1 MQKFWFLDFKMPK
14 ILIFTIKTAIFTI
27 KTYFTS
33 LKQTIFIKLL
43 QSFLGIVVHL
53 CDNESFDVNIWSKG
67 VFIILPGI

>member
-1 MQKFWFLDFKMPK
+1 MPK
-14 ILIFTIKTAIFTI
+14 ILIFTIKTAILIVKNLF
-27 KTYFTS
+27 YVF
-33 LKQTIFIKLL
+33 KQAIFIKLL